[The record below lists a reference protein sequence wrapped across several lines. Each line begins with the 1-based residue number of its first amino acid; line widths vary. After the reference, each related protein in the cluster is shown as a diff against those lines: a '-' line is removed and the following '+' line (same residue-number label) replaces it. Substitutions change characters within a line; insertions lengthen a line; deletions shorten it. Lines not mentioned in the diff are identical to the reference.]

1 VELSVGIGPL
11 RQRWIAEHQGFL
23 MPKAGQGDA
32 TAEFWQFQDVQ
43 VQGPFAHW
51 IHTHKVE
58 ADGNNACYL
67 EDRIEY
73 ALPWGR
79 IGDWIGNPIVISKLK
94 RLFTYRH
101 RVTANDAAYQ
111 SGPKGDR
118 VMKILVTGSTGF
130 MGSALVPFLTTSG
143 HQVSRLFRSK
153 SKKFHGME
161 SAISWNPEAG
171 VLDLASLEGFDAV
184 IHLAGES
191 IAGGRWSSQRKTQIL
206 ESRSKGTRLLS
217 ETLSRLSHP
226 PKVLISA
233 SAIGYY
239 GDRGEERLNEQ
250 SSPGSDFLAKVCQEW
265 EKASTAASD
274 AGIRVL
280 NLRFGIVLSTT
291 GGALQRMVTPFRL
304 GVGGIIGN
312 GSQFMSWI
320 ALDELLGVI
329 QHTLVTDQLRG
340 PINVASPNPVT
351 NREFTKTLG
360 RILGRPTILPMPA
373 FAAKLAFGEM
383 AEALLLSSQRIEP
396 QRLLQTGY
404 SFRFPELEG
413 ALRYLLGK

>member
-1 VELSVGIGPL
+1 
-11 RQRWIAEHQGFL
+11 
-23 MPKAGQGDA
+23 
-32 TAEFWQFQDVQ
+32 
-43 VQGPFAHW
+43 
-51 IHTHKVE
+51 
-58 ADGNNACYL
+58 
-67 EDRIEY
+67 
-73 ALPWGR
+73 
-79 IGDWIGNPIVISKLK
+79 
-94 RLFTYRH
+94 
-101 RVTANDAAYQ
+101 
-111 SGPKGDR
+111 
-118 VMKILVTGSTGF
+118 MKILVTGSTGF
-130 MGSALVPFLTTSG
+130 MGSALVPFLTTAG

-153 SKKFHGME
+153 STKFHGME

-184 IHLAGES
+184 IHLAGEN

-329 QHTLVTDQLRG
+329 QHALVTDQLRG